1 MKSDKTFAQVRG
13 DILADIEAVRMGK
26 MTPAVAAVIFAGY
39 KVATDTINTE
49 IAAAKLAIHAKAT
62 GHEFAKVVSLGRRI
76 INGEEEESPPRQI
89 AA

>member
-13 DILADIEAVRMGK
+13 DILADIEAVRLGK
-26 MTPAVAAVIFAGY
+26 MTPTVASVIFAGY

-49 IAAAKLAIHAKAT
+49 IAAAKLAMQAKAT
-62 GHEFAKVVSLGRRI
+62 GHEFAKVVQLGRRV
-76 INGEEEESPPRQI
+76 INGEEEEPPRQI

>member
-13 DILADIEAVRMGK
+13 DILADIEAVRLGK
-26 MTPAVAAVIFAGY
+26 MTPATASVIFAGY

-49 IAAAKLAIHAKAT
+49 IAAAKLAIQAKAT
-62 GHEFAKVVSLGRRI
+62 GHNFARVVSLGRRV
-76 INGEEEESPPRQI
+76 INGEEGDDTPRI